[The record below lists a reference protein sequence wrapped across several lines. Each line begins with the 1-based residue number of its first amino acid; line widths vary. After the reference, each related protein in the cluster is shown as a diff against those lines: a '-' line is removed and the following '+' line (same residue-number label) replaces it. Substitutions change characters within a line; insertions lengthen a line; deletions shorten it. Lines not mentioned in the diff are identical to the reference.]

1 MNKMVLKNCIIF
13 KSNKFEDI
21 KEEITKYDKEKN
33 EVIIKFSKT
42 GDIILA
48 ISNLNLNN
56 IYSKKNLKKQSIFIL
71 SNVEITKYKI
81 KKNFNT
87 LRIDD
92 IKYMQ
97 SKNLMIK
104 RNNIN
109 KEYYLINKKSY
120 DSDKIF
126 QKIKEVVE
134 EINR

>member
-104 RNNIN
+104 KNNIN
-109 KEYYLINKKSY
+109 EEYYLINKKSY
-120 DSDKIF
+120 DTDKVF
-126 QKIKEVVE
+126 QKIKAVVE

>member
-42 GDIILA
+42 GNIILA
-48 ISNLNLNN
+48 ISDLSLNN

-104 RNNIN
+104 KNNIN
-109 KEYYLINKKSY
+109 EEYYLINKKSY
-120 DSDKIF
+120 DTDKVF
-126 QKIKEVVE
+126 QKIKAVVE